1 MRLFSFCVK
10 YKRPL
15 CFIAYLGLAF
25 ILYKMSDSIKEG
37 IDTIDWSK
45 LTSVKT
51 TCVADGKTC
60 SSCTSSYFKGSS
72 VADNLRC
79 AWNSASSSGGSCETS
94 SASTPI
100 GNFTCPTGSDSSKP
114 GCTACQKTKLLD
126 TPTWISV

>member
-1 MRLFSFCVK
+1 MRLFSLCVK

-15 CFIAYLGLAF
+15 CFIAFFVLAF
-25 ILYKMSDSIKEG
+25 ISYKMSDTIKEG
-37 IDTIDWSK
+37 VDTIDWSK
-45 LTSVKT
+45 LTQ
-51 TCVADGKTC
+51 VAACTRPSTC
-60 SSCTSSYFKGSS
+60 SSCTSSYYPGSS
-72 VADNLRC
+72 TADYIRC

>member
-15 CFIAYLGLAF
+15 CLIVFLVLAF
-25 ILYKMSDSIKEG
+25 VLFNVSDSIKEG

-45 LTSVKT
+45 LTQ
-51 TCVADGKTC
+51 VAACTRSTTC
-60 SSCTSSYFKGSS
+60 SSCVQSYYPGSS
-72 VADNLRC
+72 TADYIRC

-100 GNFTCPTGSDSSKP
+100 GYFTCPSS
-114 GCTACQKTKLLD
+114 L
-126 TPTWISV
+126 